1 LPPSADL
8 GARRPVGLLV
18 ELRRLVLLVLVLV
31 ELRDLVGLLVELRPV
46 LLEVLSISRK

>member
-1 LPPSADL
+1 VLVEL
-8 GARRPVGLLV
+8 VELRGLVGVLV

-31 ELRDLVGLLVELRPV
+31 ELRGLVGVLVELRPV